1 MSMEANLCR
10 LKRVV
15 TLSLLL
21 LVAGEAAALGS
32 SLYPDLMEF
41 EAAFELHERGELER
55 ARNGFRHLAEL
66 GDPEARLNLGVML
79 AKGEG
84 GDADPVE
91 AAAWIRWAADQ
102 GSEGAAQVL
111 PIVERSLDD
120 AQRELAAARLA
131 ELREAHGPL
140 LRPETSTTSPGS
152 ALETR
157 LDCLVARLKKTP
169 PVYPRKALERGQTGF
184 AVVYFLVSPEGNI
197 TAPSDIPGARRD
209 DLFGPAARRAVRQW
223 DARACTGD
231 DYYSTK
237 QTITFEFSSD
247 NEPGAYRSMERKR
260 AARQL
265 AKARAGD
272 PGDAYV
278 VGLLAG
284 YFPGLFDLAPGEELE
299 LMLAA
304 AVAGIPAARWEL
316 AMKTGRR
323 DDRQRWRILAARQGF
338 EPALDSMA
346 RWSALPAPERREA
359 MLRASADGYLPA
371 VYMAVRHLAA
381 HPEAAERDGA
391 LALRLSSAIPGSEMR
406 ADPSLAEMHAMALA
420 ENGQFREAV
429 AWQQRAIT
437 AARKLDRD
445 LSTASARLAAY
456 EAGEPW
462 RDSRLAML
470 SEDRP

>member
-1 MSMEANLCR
+1 MEANLR
-10 LKRVV
+10 GVKRVM
-15 TLSLLL
+15 TLSFLL
-21 LVAGEAAALGS
+21 LVAGEAAALGA

-41 EAAFELHERGELER
+41 DEAFELYERGELER

-84 GDADPVE
+84 GDAEPVE

-102 GSEGAAQVL
+102 GNEGAAQVL
-111 PIVERSLDD
+111 PVVERSLDD
-120 AQRELAAARLA
+120 AQLELAAARLA
-131 ELREAHGPL
+131 ELREAHGL
-140 LRPETSTTSPGS
+140 SRRADTSTTAPAS
-152 ALETR
+152 AAGTR
-157 LDCLVARLKKTP
+157 FDCLSARIKRTP
-169 PVYPRKALERGQTGF
+169 PVYPRRALEKGQTGF

-197 TAPSDIPGARRD
+197 TAPYEMPGARRD

-223 DARACTGD
+223 DARACPGD
-231 DYYSTK
+231 DYYSAK
-237 QTITFEFSSD
+237 QTVNFVFSTD
-247 NEPGAYRSMERKR
+247 DEPDAFRSMERER

-265 AKARAGD
+265 AKAREGD
-272 PGDAYV
+272 PGEAYV
-278 VGLLAG
+278 VGLLAEH
-284 YFPGLFDLAPGEELE
+284 FPGLFDLAPGEELE

-316 AMKTGRR
+316 VLRSERR
-323 DDRQRWRILAARQGF
+323 DHRHRWRILAARQGF
-338 EPALDSMA
+338 APALDAMS
-346 RWSALPAPERREA
+346 RSTSLPAAERREA

-391 LALRLSSAIPGSEMR
+391 HALRLSSAIPGSEMR

-429 AWQQRAIT
+429 TWQQRAIT
-437 AARKLDRD
+437 VARKLDRD

-456 EAGEPW
+456 QAGEPW
-462 RDSRLAML
+462 RDPRLAMT
-470 SEDRP
+470 SDDES

>member
-1 MSMEANLCR
+1 MEANLCGV
-10 LKRVV
+10 KRVM
-15 TLSLLL
+15 TLSFLL
-21 LVAGEAAALGS
+21 LVAGEAAALGA

-41 EAAFELHERGELER
+41 DEAFELYERGELER

-84 GDADPVE
+84 GVADPVE

-102 GSEGAAQVL
+102 GNEGAGQVL
-111 PIVERSLDD
+111 PVVERSLDD
-120 AQRELAAARLA
+120 AQRELAATRLV
-131 ELREAHGPL
+131 EFREAHGLSPKA
-140 LRPETSTTSPGS
+140 ETSTTAPVS
-152 ALETR
+152 AAGTR
-157 LDCLVARLKKTP
+157 FDCLSARMKRTP
-169 PVYPRKALERGQTGF
+169 PVYPRRALEKGQTGF

-197 TAPSDIPGARRD
+197 TAPYEMPGARRD

-223 DARACTGD
+223 DARACPGD
-231 DYYSTK
+231 DYYSAK
-237 QTITFEFSSD
+237 QTVNFVFSTD
-247 NEPGAYRSMERKR
+247 DEPDAFRSMERER

-265 AKARAGD
+265 AKAREGD
-272 PGDAYV
+272 PGEAYV
-278 VGLLAG
+278 VGLLAEH
-284 YFPGLFDLAPGEELE
+284 FPGLFDLAPGEELE

-316 AMKTGRR
+316 VLRSERR
-323 DDRQRWRILAARQGF
+323 DHRHRWRILAARQGF
-338 EPALDSMA
+338 APALDAMS
-346 RWSALPAPERREA
+346 RSTTLPAAERREA

-391 LALRLSSAIPGSEMR
+391 HALRLSSAIPGSEMR

-429 AWQQRAIT
+429 TWQQRAIT
-437 AARKLDRD
+437 VARKLDRD
-445 LSTASARLAAY
+445 LSAASARLAAY

-462 RDSRLAML
+462 RDPRLAAM
-470 SEDRP
+470 SDDES

>member
-1 MSMEANLCR
+1 MKANLR
-10 LKRVV
+10 GVKRVM
-15 TLSLLL
+15 TLSFLL
-21 LVAGEAAALGS
+21 LVAGEAAALGA

-41 EAAFELHERGELER
+41 DAAFELYERGELER

-84 GDADPVE
+84 GDADLVE

-111 PIVERSLDD
+111 PVVERSLDD

-131 ELREAHGPL
+131 ELREAHGLSP
-140 LRPETSTTSPGS
+140 RADTATTAPASAPET
-152 ALETR
+152 R
-157 LDCLVARLKKTP
+157 FDCLVSRMKKTP

-197 TAPSDIPGARRD
+197 TAPYEMPGARRD

-231 DYYSTK
+231 GYYSAL
-237 QTITFEFSSD
+237 QTVNFAFSTD
-247 NEPGAYRSMERKR
+247 DEPGAYRSMERER

-272 PGDAYV
+272 PGEAYV
-278 VGLLAG
+278 VGLLAEH
-284 YFPGLFDLAPGEELE
+284 FPGLFDLAPGEELE

-304 AVAGIPAARWEL
+304 AVAGIPAARWQMVL
-316 AMKTGRR
+316 KSDRR
-323 DDRQRWRILAARQGF
+323 EHRRRWRILAARQGF
-338 EPALDSMA
+338 APALDAMS
-346 RWSALPAPERREA
+346 RSTTLPATDRREA

-429 AWQQRAIT
+429 TWQQRAIT
-437 AARKLDRD
+437 VARKLDRD
-445 LSTASARLAAY
+445 LSAASARLAAY

-462 RDSRLAML
+462 RDPRLATM
-470 SEDRP
+470 SEDES